1 MHFCTGTAEL
11 KLVTH
16 ILNDTLFYCVRC
28 NGNILKININA
39 KYINIYILRI
49 TAQFF
54 FCISRIVQSNRIKK
68 HPCSS
73 IQINSLFL
81 GFIKKG
87 KNWSYILIETF
98 HQFKPRL
105 DMFLSVKYAIRFF
118 CSFLILFELL

>member
-54 FCISRIVQSNRIKK
+54 SVFQELYKATALKK

-87 KNWSYILIETF
+87 KN
-98 HQFKPRL
+98 
-105 DMFLSVKYAIRFF
+105 
-118 CSFLILFELL
+118 